1 MRLIVWSDLVKRMS
15 LRVLAAVM
23 ALMAFGAPL
32 AAVSTDVPEIDG
44 ASLSA
49 GLALLGSGMLWLRA
63 RRKLK

>member
-1 MRLIVWSDLVKRMS
+1 MRLIEWSDLVKRMS

-23 ALMAFGAPL
+23 ALMALGAPL
-32 AAVSTDVPEIDG
+32 AAASTDVPEIDG